1 MPSGVSLPLR
11 VHPPVPDGFV
21 ADPKDPKHWRRMDKA
36 RCASPTGR
44 RNYSKASPPLCS
56 SNCLP
61 PPTALSALYK
71 PSLRY
76 AILGAGFAGLSV
88 AWHLLKQSSDDSR
101 ICIDIYDDAGIGGG
115 ASGASG
121 GLLHPYSPKA
131 KLLWRGSECWRECLD
146 LLIIANRA
154 VEARASSNAP
164 QDSFCSFKERIV
176 WKRGIIRPA
185 SQKNVDVLRENAQ
198 SFSESCYLELLDRS
212 AARYLVPDLCVPL
225 DLAVYMPLAM
235 NIHPKRY
242 LQALFL
248 ACNDL
253 AECEEREIYLFKE
266 SINSLH
272 QLSEEYDAVVICLGA
287 KVDKLP
293 QLSGKLPLRTCR
305 GVIAKLQLPY
315 DLPGEYD
322 HQRPSILSDA
332 WLAFREPRSVLV
344 GSTWDWN
351 SKDYASSVSEEE
363 ASRAMEELMPK
374 ASAVYP
380 PIRNWTF
387 VEAQAGLRA
396 MPPLTPYG
404 SLPLLGCV
412 DDIIGESVKCRY
424 WLVGGLGS
432 RGLLYH
438 GFVGKLTAQAVL
450 SSNESVLPSEF
461 TQWKSISK

>member
-1 MPSGVSLPLR
+1 MPSGVRLRLR
-11 VHPPVPDGFV
+11 VLPPLPDGFI
-21 ADPKDPKHWRRMDKA
+21 ADPKNPKFWRRMDKA

-44 RNYSKASPPLCS
+44 RNYSEGSPPLCS

-61 PPTALSALYK
+61 PPTALSARYK

-88 AWHLLKQSSDDSR
+88 AWHLLKVAVVSFYFLASDSVVFIVVSEEFSLASEQSSEDSR
-101 ICIDIYDDAGIGGG
+101 ICIDIYDDAGVGGG

-121 GLLHPYSPKA
+121 GLLHPYSPKERRKPELRVA
-131 KLLWRGSECWRECLD
+131 LLK
-146 LLIIANRA
+146 IHF
-154 VEARASSNAP
+154 VASK
-164 QDSFCSFKERIV
+164 KE
-176 WKRGIIRPA
+176 
-185 SQKNVDVLRENAQ
+185 
-198 SFSESCYLELLDRS
+198 
-212 AARYLVPDLCVPL
+212 
-225 DLAVYMPLAM
+225 
-235 NIHPKRY
+235 
-242 LQALFL
+242 
-248 ACNDL
+248 
-253 AECEEREIYLFKE
+253 
-266 SINSLH
+266 
-272 QLSEEYDAVVICLGA
+272 LSGKVVICLGA

-305 GVIAKLQLPY
+305 GVIAKLQLPS
-315 DLPGEYD
+315 DLPYESLLPSTFLVLTVKIFFSLKLLMQCLLGESSCRGEYD

-363 ASRAMEELMPK
+363 ASSAMEELMPK
-374 ASAVYP
+374 ASSVYP
-380 PIRNWTF
+380 PIRNWAF
-387 VEAQAGLRA
+387 VGAQAGLRA

-412 DDIIGESVKCRY
+412 DDIIGENVKCRY

-438 GFVGKLTAQAVL
+438 GLVGKLTAQAVL

-461 TQWKSISK
+461 THWKSISK